1 MDEKVKYW
9 LELSDYDLETAK
21 VMLTG
26 KRYLY
31 VGFMCHQV
39 IEKALKA
46 YYQSIK
52 NEIPPK
58 IHNLLF
64 FAEHTGLLALM
75 NEEQVDFLTKIS
87 PLNVESRY
95 PEYKER
101 ILKILDEK
109 TSKNLL
115 EKTGALQ
122 EWIKEKL
129 LIKQENTLNL

>member
-1 MDEKVKYW
+1 MDEKVEYW

-21 VMLTG
+21 VMLIG

-31 VGFMCHQV
+31 VGFMCHQA
-39 IEKALKA
+39 IEKSLKA
-46 YYQSIK
+46 YYQFTK

-64 FAEHTGLLALM
+64 LADNTGLLVLM
-75 NEEQVDFLTKIS
+75 TEEQIDFLTKIS
-87 PLNVESRY
+87 PLNIESRY
-95 PEYKER
+95 PEYKEK
-101 ILKILDEK
+101 ISKILDKK

-122 EWIKEKL
+122 KWIKEKL
-129 LIKQENTLNL
+129 